1 MSIASFR
8 VLLIYIFIL
17 KMPFIRMRNK
27 RLKRQQNMYYFNIH
41 AVSKIPHPGEV
52 KLTRLGRSPDLYV
65 SPEPL
70 PICVAFS

>member
-1 MSIASFR
+1 
-8 VLLIYIFIL
+8 
-17 KMPFIRMRNK
+17 MRNK
-27 RLKRQQNMYYFNIH
+27 RLKRQQNMHYFNIH